1 MENNKGLSLPSQ
13 PQIELVVDVSIVA
26 TPSQQGL
33 QGTVERLLSPNFTR
47 FHGTSGLISH
57 TAAKPDCG
65 RHLKSLATTHMQ
77 FIASSHLTL
86 HCLCS
91 SVVIGLVH
99 ISLTFSHLCA
109 KVFVSFWNDEGWV
122 LAPYSVNYVLA
133 PRLVADTSHRDGGDI
148 GSGFLY
154 ILICLSLK
162 GFASRHNIGMAGSSR
177 RIMIVSEIG
186 AMSGSTVWG
195 KGIMGVLYV
204 KAVHKSYWIGFYWY
218 WLREPNFWYD
228 CASESHSW
236 ISTKR
241 AK

>member
-65 RHLKSLATTHMQ
+65 RHLKSLPTTHMQ

-91 SVVIGLVH
+91 SVVVGLVH
-99 ISLTFSHLCA
+99 IASLSLIYVLRC
-109 KVFVSFWNDEGWV
+109 SFHFEMMKPGWV
-122 LAPYSVNYVLA
+122 LAPYCSEL
-133 PRLVADTSHRDGGDI
+133 LVGSTACCRYSHRDGGDI
-148 GSGFLY
+148 GSRFLY
-154 ILICLSLK
+154 ILICLSLR
-162 GFASRHNIGMAGSSR
+162 GFASRHIGMAGSSR
-177 RIMIVSEIG
+177 RTMIVSEIG
-186 AMSGSTVWG
+186 AMIGRFEA
-195 KGIMGVLYV
+195 
-204 KAVHKSYWIGFYWY
+204 KA
-218 WLREPNFWYD
+218 
-228 CASESHSW
+228 
-236 ISTKR
+236 
-241 AK
+241 

>member
-1 MENNKGLSLPSQ
+1 MENNKGLRLPSQ

-65 RHLKSLATTHMQ
+65 RHLKSLPTTHMQ

-91 SVVIGLVH
+91 SVVVGLVH

-109 KVFVSFWNDEGWV
+109 KF
-122 LAPYSVNYVLA
+122 LHHIAVNYLLA
-133 PRLVADTSHRDGGDI
+133 PRLVADTATGMEEILAPDS
-148 GSGFLY
+148 Y
-154 ILICLSLK
+154 I
-162 GFASRHNIGMAGSSR
+162 
-177 RIMIVSEIG
+177 
-186 AMSGSTVWG
+186 
-195 KGIMGVLYV
+195 Y
-204 KAVHKSYWIGFYWY
+204 
-218 WLREPNFWYD
+218 
-228 CASESHSW
+228 
-236 ISTKR
+236 
-241 AK
+241 